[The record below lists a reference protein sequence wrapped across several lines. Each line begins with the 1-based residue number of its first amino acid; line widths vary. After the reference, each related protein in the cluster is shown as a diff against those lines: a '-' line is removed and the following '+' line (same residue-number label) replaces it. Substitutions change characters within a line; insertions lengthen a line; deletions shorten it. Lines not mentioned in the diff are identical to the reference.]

1 MAFQKRFKNDFVLV
15 ENFKTFINALFNDEK
30 PNELLNET
38 TTKAQIIK
46 FFAGAEYESF
56 DDFEHE
62 HKIIKK
68 RAAKKNT
75 ISEFLKTHN
84 LEMYPHSAYS
94 IFLNEEKSAYEKKH
108 PEVSLTELRKIMTED
123 WHKMNES
130 KKESFSNK
138 FNQHKQEFI
147 DKVMAIDPTFVGNF
161 DKSKAPKGPMRPYN
175 VYVKEQ
181 MKIIKAKTPSVNS
194 TEIMKEIGQSWKALT
209 DAEKKK
215 YYDICGETPKDPST
229 KPAPKSKKTVA
240 PKADVDT
247 DDEASLKAKPTSKP
261 KATKE
266 KPKAE
271 EKPAA
276 ATEKPKAAAAEKP
289 KAAPAEK
296 PKAAAEEKPKA
307 APKGKK
313 TIVTTNISDSDS
325 DVPVSSAV
333 KAKGKKVVTT
343 SDEESESEPVVKK
356 TGRKLAASKIDEIL
370 DDEDA

>member
-15 ENFKTFINALFNDEK
+15 ENFKTFINALFNDDK
-30 PNELLNET
+30 PSELLNET
-38 TTKAQIIK
+38 TTKAQLIK

-68 RAAKKNT
+68 RAAKKTN

-108 PEVSLTELRKIMTED
+108 TGVSLTELRKIMTED
-123 WHKMNES
+123 WHKMDES
-130 KKESFSNK
+130 KKEVFSNK

-181 MKIIKAKTPSVNS
+181 MKIIKAKTPTVNS
-194 TEIMKEIGQSWKALT
+194 TEIMKEIGQSWKALA

-215 YYDICGETPKDPST
+215 YYDICGETPKDPAA

-247 DDEASLKAKPTSKP
+247 DNEAAPKTKSPSKP

-266 KPKAE
+266 KPKAD
-271 EKPAA
+271 EKLA
-276 ATEKPKAAAAEKP
+276 ATEKPKAVAAEKP
-289 KAAPAEK
+289 K
-296 PKAAAEEKPKA
+296 AAEEKPKA

-356 TGRKLAASKIDEIL
+356 TGRKLAANKIDEIL

>member
-30 PNELLNET
+30 PNELLNQT

-46 FFAGAEYESF
+46 FFAGDEYESF

-62 HKIIKK
+62 YKISKK
-68 RAAKKNT
+68 RAVKKSNIT
-75 ISEFLKTHN
+75 EFLKTHN

-108 PEVSLTELRKIMTED
+108 TGVSLTELRKIMTED
-123 WHKMNES
+123 WHKMDES
-130 KKESFSNK
+130 KKEVFSNK

-181 MKIIKAKTPSVNS
+181 MKIIKAKTPTVNS
-194 TEIMKEIGQSWKALT
+194 TEIMKEIGQSWKALA

-215 YYDICGETPKDPST
+215 YYDICGETPKDPAA

-247 DDEASLKAKPTSKP
+247 DDEAAPKAKPPSKS

-266 KPKAE
+266 KP
-271 EKPAA
+271 
-276 ATEKPKAAAAEKP
+276 AAAAEKP
-289 KAAPAEK
+289 KAVAAEK
-296 PKAAAEEKPKA
+296 PKAAEEKPKA

-356 TGRKLAASKIDEIL
+356 TGRKPAASKIDEIL